1 MNNNIYSVSC
11 DFGSSGGKIFLGIF
25 DGKTLSIEE
34 IHRFSLEPILI
45 RGYYY
50 TNILYMWSELLKGLK
65 KIVDRGIRIDSL
77 GIDTW
82 GVDYGYIDKN
92 GELLATPI
100 NYRSDR
106 TMHTQEK
113 LNKLGLTSEVLYAKT
128 GISPMPYNTLFQ
140 VYEDMQTRNDIVSQA
155 KHLLFIPDLFSYWL
169 TERVSTEYTIS
180 STSGMINLQGEWDQS
195 ILDVLNMPKS
205 ILPEIQKTGD
215 QKGMLS
221 SSLAQHLGCAPF
233 PVFASCSHDTASAV
247 LATPL
252 ENDTSVFLS
261 SGSWS
266 LLGIERDTP
275 ILSPEAFKA
284 GFTNE
289 LGINRT
295 TRFLKSINGFWSLQL
310 LQRQWGI
317 SFPEIIEKASQA
329 VDTGFTIDITD
340 NRFYSV
346 TNIESVV
353 SDIFKE
359 QGKKAPQTQGEI
371 ASAIYH
377 GLTDAHINS
386 LQELSKIIKK
396 PISSLHI
403 VGGGSRDTLFCNMI
417 AEKIKCKTT
426 VGPVEGTAT
435 GNMLTQLLGLKAFSS
450 IQEARNCVK
459 NSFNIKTI

>member
-1 MNNNIYSVSC
+1 MNNNTYSVSC

-25 DGKTLSIEE
+25 NGKTLSIKE
-34 IHRFSLEPILI
+34 IHRFSLEPVLI
-45 RGYYY
+45 RGSYY

-65 KIVDRGIRIDSL
+65 KIIDHNIRIDSL

-106 TMHTQEK
+106 TIHTQEK
-113 LNKLGLTSEVLYAKT
+113 LNELGLTSEVLYSKT
-128 GISPMPYNTLFQ
+128 GINSMPYNTLFQ
-140 VYEDMQTRNDIVSQA
+140 VYEDIQTRKDIILQA

-169 TERVSTEYTIS
+169 TERVSTEYTIA
-180 STSGMINLQGEWDQS
+180 STSGMINFQGEWDQS
-195 ILDVLNMPKS
+195 ILDIIHFPKS
-205 ILPEIQKTGD
+205 ILPEIQTAGD
-215 QKGMLS
+215 QKGVLS
-221 SSLAQHLGCAPF
+221 SSLSQYLGCNPF

-252 ENDTSVFLS
+252 ENDSSVFLS

-275 ILSPEAFKA
+275 ILSTEAFKA

-295 TRFLKSINGFWSLQL
+295 IRFLKSINGFWSLQL

-317 SFPEIIEKASQA
+317 SFSEIIKKASKSL
-329 VDTGFTIDITD
+329 DIGFTIDITD
-340 NRFYSV
+340 NRFYGV

-353 SDIFKE
+353 TDIFKE
-359 QGKKAPQTQGEI
+359 QGKKVPQTRGEI

-386 LQELSKIIKK
+386 LQELSNIIKK

-403 VGGGSRDTLFCNMI
+403 VGGGSWDTLFCNMI
-417 AEKIKCKTT
+417 AEKIKYKTT
-426 VGPVEGTAT
+426 VGPVEGTT
-435 GNMLTQLLGLKAFSS
+435 IGNILTQLLGLKALSS
-450 IQEARNCVK
+450 IQEARNCIK